1 MSTRVKHVV
10 DARQVAHLWAHQS
23 QDSAR
28 SAGHAGRGNFYF
40 TGDTIYSYGG
50 HFPIARHVHNKR
62 GERAVLFTTRRYS
75 VTTSKHLCYTRAAL
89 PAGVAVFHVQHPTND
104 YTGPNGVC
112 AREALDSYAVRFG
125 EALSKAAKSRTYTES
140 YLGDAR
146 GLAAEA
152 EAFCKFFG
160 IRFTPIRFSIPA
172 DLKGFFAEQA
182 QKQKRAAASA
192 KAKQEREEASYR
204 GLLLEN
210 LPRWF
215 AGEETVKPSPA
226 GPEFAPVPFDADWG
240 KLPRAYFRPVGVEI
254 ETTLGAR
261 FPAGHG
267 RRAWRLLKAIRARG
281 EDYHANGHTI
291 HVGAFQIDSYD
302 HATGVIKAGCH
313 TVDWAEVERL
323 AARMG
328 WTKSETAAETAAG
341 AGV

>member
-50 HFPIARHVHNKR
+50 HFPIARHVQNKR
-62 GERAVLFTTRRYS
+62 GEQAVLFTTRRYS
-75 VTTSKHLCYTRAAL
+75 VTTSKHLAYAEAAI
-89 PAGVAVFHVQHPTND
+89 PAGVVVFHVIHPGNNM
-104 YTGPNGVC
+104 G
-112 AREALDSYAVRFG
+112 REALDNYAARFG
-125 EALSKAAKSRTYTES
+125 EALGKAAKSRLFTAMH
-140 YLGDAR
+140 LDDAR
-146 GLAAEA
+146 GLAEEA

-160 IRFTPIRFSIPA
+160 IRFTPSRFGIPA

-182 QKQKRAAASA
+182 QKQKRAAALA
-192 KAKQEREEASYR
+192 KAKREKSEAEYQD
-204 GLLLEN
+204 LLLEN

-215 AGEETVKPSPA
+215 AGESCTRLGPA
-226 GPEFAPVPFDADWG
+226 GVRFQREVFTPDWS
-240 KLPRAYFRPVGVEI
+240 KLGRAYFRPAGDEI

-261 FPAGHG
+261 FPTDHG
-267 RRAWRLLKAIRARG
+267 RRAYRMLRAIRARG
-281 EDYHANGHTI
+281 ESYQANGHTI

-323 AARMG
+323 AGVMG
-328 WTKSETAAETAAG
+328 WTKSDTVTETVAG
-341 AGV
+341 AGAPVV